1 MSTDT
6 VNQKVPTG
14 TWTVDPVHSSISF
27 AVTHNNVATY
37 RSGFETYEAT
47 LTGGD
52 QPKLEGS
59 VDVASIDIDEPQL
72 KGHLMSPEFFDTER
86 FPKLTFESTRFDV
99 ADDGSVRLAGEL
111 SIKGNTRE
119 VEATGRFGEIGSD
132 LGGNPRVA
140 LSVATAVDRRDFGIE
155 FNADL
160 PSGGQVLE
168 WEVTINVDLELVAQ
182 EDVDGALVGGASL
195 EADQFAQLS
204 AIAAGGPLP

>member
-6 VNQKVPTG
+6 VNQSVPAG
-14 TWTVDPVHSSISF
+14 VWTVDPVHSSISF
-27 AVTHNNVATY
+27 AITHNNVATF

-52 QPKLEGS
+52 EPRLEGS
-59 VDVASIDIDEPQL
+59 VDVASIDIDEAQL

-86 FPKLTFESTRFDV
+86 FPKLTFSSTRLDV
-99 ADDGSVRLAGEL
+99 DDDGNVRLAGTL
-111 SIKGNTRE
+111 KIKGNERE
-119 VEATGRFGEIGSD
+119 VEATGRFGEIGAD

-140 LSVATAVDRRDFGIE
+140 LSVSTAVDRRDFGIE

-168 WEVTINVDLELVAQ
+168 WEVAINVDLELVAQ
-182 EDVDGALVGGASL
+182 EA
-195 EADQFAQLS
+195 
-204 AIAAGGPLP
+204 

>member
-6 VNQKVPTG
+6 VNLKVPAG
-14 TWTVDPVHSSISF
+14 TWTVDPVHSSVAF

-37 RSGFETYEAT
+37 RSKFDSYEAT

-52 QPKLEGS
+52 EPQLVGS
-59 VDVASIDIDEPQL
+59 VDVDSIDIDEPQL

-86 FPKLTFESTRFDV
+86 TPRLNFTSTRFDV
-99 ADDGSVRLAGEL
+99 ADDGTVRLAGEL
-111 SIKGNTRE
+111 EIKGNKRE

-140 LSVATAVDRRDFGIE
+140 LSVSTAVDRRDFGIE

-168 WEVTINVDLELVAQ
+168 WEVAINVDLELVAQ
-182 EDVDGALVGGASL
+182 EA
-195 EADQFAQLS
+195 
-204 AIAAGGPLP
+204 

>member
-6 VNQKVPTG
+6 VNQKVPAG
-14 TWTVDPVHSSISF
+14 TWTVDPIHSSIAF
-27 AVTHNNVATY
+27 AVTHNNVATF
-37 RSGFETYEAT
+37 RSGFGAYEAT

-52 QPKLEGS
+52 EPKLEGS
-59 VDVASIDIDEPQL
+59 VDVASIDIDEAQL
-72 KGHLMSPEFFDTER
+72 KGHLMTPDFFDAER
-86 FPKLTFESTRFDV
+86 FPKLTFSSTRLDV
-99 ADDGSVRLAGEL
+99 AEDGTARLAGEL
-111 SIKGNTRE
+111 TIRGNTRE

-168 WEVTINVDLELVAQ
+168 WEVAIDVDLELVAQ
-182 EDVDGALVGGASL
+182 EA
-195 EADQFAQLS
+195 
-204 AIAAGGPLP
+204 

>member
-27 AVTHNNVATY
+27 AITHNNVATF

-52 QPKLEGS
+52 EPKLEGT
-59 VDVASIDIDEPQL
+59 VDVQSIDIDEPQL
-72 KGHLMSPEFFDTER
+72 KGHLMSPEFFDAER
-86 FPKLTFESTRFDV
+86 FPKLTFTSARFDV
-99 ADDGSVRLAGEL
+99 ADDGTVRLAGEL
-111 SIKGNTRE
+111 DIHGTKRE
-119 VEATGRFGEIGSD
+119 VEASGRFGELGAD

-140 LSVATAVDRRDFGIE
+140 LSVSTAVDRRDFGME

-160 PSGGQVLE
+160 PSGGSVLE
-168 WEVTINVDLELVAQ
+168 WEVAINVDLELVAQ
-182 EDVDGALVGGASL
+182 EA
-195 EADQFAQLS
+195 
-204 AIAAGGPLP
+204 

>member
-14 TWTVDPVHSSISF
+14 TWAVDPVHSSVAF

-37 RSGFETYEAT
+37 RSKFGGYDVT
-47 LTGGD
+47 LTGGEE
-52 QPKLEGS
+52 PKLEGT
-59 VDVASIDIDEPQL
+59 VDVQSIDIDEPQL

-86 FPKLTFESTRFDV
+86 FPKLAFTSTRLDV

-111 SIKGNTRE
+111 EIKGTRRE
-119 VEATGRFGEIGSD
+119 VEATGRFGELGAD

-140 LSVATAVDRRDFGIE
+140 LSVATAVDRRDFGLD

-168 WEVTINVDLELVAQ
+168 WEVAIDVDLELVAQ
-182 EDVDGALVGGASL
+182 EA
-195 EADQFAQLS
+195 
-204 AIAAGGPLP
+204 

>member
-6 VNQKVPTG
+6 VNQKVPAG
-14 TWTVDPVHSSISF
+14 TWTVDPVHSSVAFS
-27 AVTHNNVATY
+27 VTHNNVATY
-37 RSGFETYEAT
+37 RSKFDGYEAT

-52 QPKLEGS
+52 EAKLVGS
-59 VDVASIDIDEPQL
+59 VDVQSIDIDEPQL

-86 FPKLTFESTRFDV
+86 APKLTFTSTRFDV

-111 SIKGNTRE
+111 EIKGTKRE
-119 VEATGRFGEIGSD
+119 VEATGKFGELGAD

-140 LSVATAVDRRDFGIE
+140 LSVASAVDRRDFGME

-168 WEVTINVDLELVAQ
+168 WEVAINVDLELVAQ
-182 EDVDGALVGGASL
+182 EA
-195 EADQFAQLS
+195 
-204 AIAAGGPLP
+204 

>member
-6 VNQKVPTG
+6 VNQKVPAG
-14 TWTVDPVHSSISF
+14 TWTVDPIHSSIAF
-27 AVTHNNVATY
+27 AVTHNNVATF
-37 RSGFETYEAT
+37 RSGFGAYEAT

-52 QPKLEGS
+52 EPKLEGS
-59 VDVASIDIDEPQL
+59 VYVPSIDIDEAQL
-72 KGHLMSPEFFDTER
+72 KAHLMTPDFFDTER
-86 FPKLTFESTRFDV
+86 FPKLPFSSTRLDV
-99 ADDGSVRLAGEL
+99 AEDGTARLAGEL
-111 SIKGNTRE
+111 TIKGNTRE
-119 VEATGRFGEIGSD
+119 AEAPGRFGEIGSD

-182 EDVDGALVGGASL
+182 EA
-195 EADQFAQLS
+195 
-204 AIAAGGPLP
+204 

>member
-6 VNQKVPTG
+6 VNQKVPAG

-27 AVTHNNVATY
+27 AITHNSVATF
-37 RSGFETYEAT
+37 RSGFAGYEAT

-52 QPKLEGS
+52 EPQLEGA
-59 VDVASIDIDEPQL
+59 VDVQSIEIDEPQL
-72 KGHLMSPEFFDTER
+72 KGHLMGPEFFDLER
-86 FPKLTFESTRFDV
+86 HPRLTFRSTRLDV

-111 SIKGNTRE
+111 DIHGTTHE
-119 VEATGRFGEIGSD
+119 VEATGHYGEIGAD

-140 LSVATAVDRRDFGIE
+140 LSVSTAVDRRDFGMD

-168 WEVTINVDLELVAQ
+168 WEVAIDVDLELVAQ
-182 EDVDGALVGGASL
+182 GS
-195 EADQFAQLS
+195 
-204 AIAAGGPLP
+204 